1 VRVYLIRH
9 AAAAPGEPDE
19 LRALNEKGRGQAR
32 KLGKRFAKDGLRPDA
47 IVSSP
52 LLRAR
57 ETAEAIARATG
68 VDAETDTR
76 LSPGATSDDLRDVVA
91 DRGNIVVVV
100 AHQPDCSAITA
111 GITGESVDFKTAG
124 VQELE
129 L

>member
-91 DRGNIVVVV
+91 GRGNIVVVV

>member
-9 AAAAPGEPDE
+9 AAAAPGEHDE

-91 DRGNIVVVV
+91 GRGNIVVVV